1 MIRYYCQF
9 SYGGF
14 KTFRINGESHE
25 ALTQEVTA
33 EQKFDFP
40 DLGDLYFNH
49 GGAKVLYRYLDKDT
63 LSLIIREIPGPGQD
77 TDGRNINCA
86 IQFIGAAEDRDI
98 MDRLCIKVVNDIHL
112 FESEFADMFDLR
124 GGLFFEGDRLSEFVL
139 DCLNPC
145 SYEGESKL
153 LKIIKRTGTVL
164 FFVPFS
170 SKFGFDEKTTTKV
183 IDELK
188 LSNEATDPQIM
199 MSIYELEKIQNFIE
213 IKPIKPDDPIMD
225 DESSEGHPSGDDCTV
240 EKLKVQLEQTKKE
253 LEKKAEECFRLRNS
267 AINTSK
273 ELEVAKAANE
283 DLRSKGKFL
292 LYFGGGLLGFSL
304 LMNLLHFFF

>member
-1 MIRYYCQF
+1 
-9 SYGGF
+9 
-14 KTFRINGESHE
+14 
-25 ALTQEVTA
+25 
-33 EQKFDFP
+33 
-40 DLGDLYFNH
+40 
-49 GGAKVLYRYLDKDT
+49 
-63 LSLIIREIPGPGQD
+63 
-77 TDGRNINCA
+77 
-86 IQFIGAAEDRDI
+86 
-98 MDRLCIKVVNDIHL
+98 
-112 FESEFADMFDLR
+112 
-124 GGLFFEGDRLSEFVL
+124 
-139 DCLNPC
+139 
-145 SYEGESKL
+145 
-153 LKIIKRTGTVL
+153 
-164 FFVPFS
+164 

>member
-40 DLGDLYFNH
+40 DLADLYFNH
-49 GGAKVLYRYLDKDT
+49 GGAKVLYRYLDKNT

-86 IQFIGAAEDRDI
+86 IQFIGSAEDRVV
-98 MDRLCIKVVNDIHL
+98 MDRLCIKIVNDVHF

-124 GGLFFEGDRLSEFVL
+124 GGLFFEGNRLSDFVL
-139 DCLNPC
+139 ECLKPC

-153 LKIIKRTGTVL
+153 LQITKRGGTIL
-164 FFVPFS
+164 FFIPFS
-170 SKFGFDEKTTTKV
+170 NKFGVDEKTTTKV
-183 IDELK
+183 IEELK
-188 LSNEATDPQIM
+188 LSDEATNPQIM
-199 MSIYELEKIQNFIE
+199 MRISELEKIQNFIV
-213 IKPIKPDDPIMD
+213 IKQITPDKPIIV
-225 DESSEGHPSGDDCTV
+225 DESSENNTSGDNFTV
-240 EKLKVQLEQTKKE
+240 EGLKLQLEKTKKE
-253 LEKKAEECFRLRNS
+253 LEKKSEECSRLRNS
-267 AINTSK
+267 AITTSK
-273 ELEVAKAANE
+273 ELEIVKATNE

-292 LYFGGGLLGFSL
+292 LYLGGGILGFSL
-304 LMNLLHFFF
+304 LMNLIHFFF